1 MDGTKRWTLV
11 SEEIRSPTS
20 ITIDFQNNNRLYYVD
35 TKLSR
40 IESITEKGT
49 DRVTVL
55 QGDNLRHPIA
65 LDVFESSLYFINR
78 DSGDLLKQDK
88 FGRGLSE
95 PLERDLGNPTS
106 VKGKDQG
113 S

>member
-1 MDGTKRWTLV
+1 M
-11 SEEIRSPTS
+11 
-20 ITIDFQNNNRLYYVD
+20 D

-40 IESITEKGT
+40 IESITQKGT
-49 DRVTVL
+49 DRVTIL

-78 DSGDLLKQDK
+78 DSGDLLKHDK
-88 FGRGLSE
+88 FGRGLSM

-106 VKGKDQG
+106 VKGKN
-113 S
+113 